1 MNTEIFGLNGPGAG
15 TYAVNNPMLN
25 KGSRAEF
32 LAFAATKEV
41 PDAVKAGLESGK
53 LKLADMMIYSIRLV
67 DGKTIKMFQTQ
78 DTKEIGLRNI
88 DRARLPKQQT
98 LLVSGVQILAAW
110 TQKTGTGTSAVKA
123 NDEGLAKMAKFY
135 AIDTYFKQAALVG
148 RNATSIVTIVN
159 EDENIALTSTAGVVM
174 IDEAFSPFSGLE
186 TGVFTFRSNRTD
198 LISEMPLSVF
208 KQNRGLMPYGYYKL
222 DNPRLIQDDVEIEFE
237 LQLGEEV
244 EADNDNEAVWVML
257 GLHGTGTIPA

>member
-15 TYAVNNPMLN
+15 TMAVNNSMLN

-32 LAFAATKEV
+32 LAFASTREV
-41 PDAVKAGLESGK
+41 PDSVKAGLESGK

-67 DGKTIKMFQTQ
+67 DGKTVKMFQTQ
-78 DTKEIGLRNI
+78 DSKEIGLRNI

-98 LLVSGVQILAAW
+98 LLVSGIQLLAAW
-110 TQKTGTGTSAVKA
+110 TFKEGTGTSAIRA
-123 NDEGLAKMAKFY
+123 DDEGLAKLAKFY
-135 AIDTYFKQAALVG
+135 PLDTYFKQPALVG
-148 RNATSIVTIVN
+148 RNAGGAVTTVM
-159 EDENIALTSTAGVVM
+159 EEETTALTSTAGVVM
-174 IDEAFSPFSGLE
+174 IDEAYSPFSGLE

-198 LISEMPLSVF
+198 LISEMPLTVF
-208 KQNRGLMPYGYYKL
+208 KENHSLLPKGYYKL

-244 EADNDNEAVWVML
+244 EADNDNEAVWVL
-257 GLHGTGTIPA
+257 VGLHGTGTIPA